1 MNGAVEAGV
10 SSLVIEQNGSLEVG
24 ICRLDTTNNDGL
36 LTNVYDI
43 VEHAPE
49 DGRSILQN
57 RYPFVRCVVAQF
69 SKLLFTGPSRY
80 RKPTGQAGLLACE
93 HVYGKARGRG

>member
-24 ICRLDTTNNDGL
+24 ICRLDTADNDGL

-43 VEHAPE
+43 VEHAP
-49 DGRSILQN
+49 
-57 RYPFVRCVVAQF
+57 
-69 SKLLFTGPSRY
+69 
-80 RKPTGQAGLLACE
+80 
-93 HVYGKARGRG
+93 